1 MHKGGSILSRH
12 YYHGVCRQHIGQC
25 VEIKCHDGQLHR
37 GYVEEVDNEFVYIR
51 PLNRNCDGP
60 QHPEGPGMFF
70 FGALAGG
77 FLGGLLGVGLGS
89 IAFFRPYPYPYPYY

>member
-1 MHKGGSILSRH
+1 MSRH

-37 GYVEEVDNEFVYIR
+37 GHVEEVDNEFVYIR